1 MLNIEALLAPI
12 PGSQPCGEDLAF
24 STEFDEIVKARQA
37 DDPTLEQG
45 AWVAPLKEADWKFVV
60 RRCSELLA
68 TRTKDLQLA
77 AWLLEAHARTGG
89 MAALGDALAVMAGL
103 CERYWE
109 GVYPL
114 PDEDGNERRIGI
126 VHWVVA
132 RLACLLKE
140 LPAIGNGAALDD
152 VRACLT
158 ALDVLSAV
166 LDLRLGGEGPSV
178 SKARSAIEDVLARC
192 TPASGSGAAS
202 AGSMP
207 VPIERVV
214 PPLPALA
221 TEGASMQREQAL
233 AQLRQLAG
241 FFRRTEPHS
250 PVAYLVEKA
259 AQWGEQPLHA
269 WLRAVIKD
277 DAALARVDE
286 LLGIE
291 RAAGS

>member
-12 PGSQPCGEDLAF
+12 AGSRPCGEDLAF
-24 STEFDEIVKARQA
+24 SSELDDIVKARQA

-68 TRTKDLQLA
+68 TRSKDLQLA

-89 MAALGDALAVMAGL
+89 MSALGDAIAFMAGL
-103 CERYWE
+103 CERHWD

-114 PDEDGNERRIGI
+114 PDEDGSERRIGI
-126 VHWVVA
+126 VHWTAA
-132 RLACLLKE
+132 RITSLLKE
-140 LPAIGNGAALDD
+140 LPAIGDEAQLDDARACLAALDALAT
-152 VRACLT
+152 V
-158 ALDVLSAV
+158 LDV
-166 LDLRLGGEGPSV
+166 RLGGDGPSLF
-178 SKARSAIEDVLARC
+178 KARSAIEDVLARC
-192 TPASGSGAAS
+192 TPVTRTSAAAVGTL
-202 AGSMP
+202 AGP
-207 VPIERVV
+207 VGNS
-214 PPLPALA
+214 LPRLPVLA

-233 AQLRQLAG
+233 AQLRQLAS

-250 PVAYLVEKA
+250 PVAYLVDKA

-277 DAALARVDE
+277 DSALARVEE

-291 RAAGS
+291 RAAGG